1 MLEAVLYKLFFFFFW
16 INYKKIYL
24 KKKKKKPTQVHW
36 KCTMGGKIIKNP
48 NYNGQLKQEGKNKN
62 ISVKLNS
69 TLGELICFYF
79 LE

>member
-1 MLEAVLYKLFFFFFW
+1 MLEAVLYKFFFFFFLDKLQK
-16 INYKKIYL
+16 NL
-24 KKKKKKPTQVHW
+24 FKKKKKPTQVHW

>member
-24 KKKKKKPTQVHW
+24 KKKKKPTQVHW

-62 ISVKLNS
+62 ISVKLYS